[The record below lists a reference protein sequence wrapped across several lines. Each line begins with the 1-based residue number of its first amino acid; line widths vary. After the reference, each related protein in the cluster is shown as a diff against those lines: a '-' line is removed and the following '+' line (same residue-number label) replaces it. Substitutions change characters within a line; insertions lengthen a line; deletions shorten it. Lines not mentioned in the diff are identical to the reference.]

1 MRSTRGCAQVLSAA
15 IAVLACT
22 LAFADAADGAFPG
35 QNGKIAFAGTGADG
49 NQDIYLATP
58 GVPGVQRL
66 TTDPAPDSLPA
77 WSADGTMI
85 AYARN
90 EDVYVMRADGSGDV
104 RLTTYA
110 GPDTEPTWSPDGTR
124 IAFQSN
130 RDGVLGIYVMASD
143 GSNVTKLVD
152 DGSFPA
158 WSPDGARIAFNRP
171 GQGIR
176 LMNPDGTGEAGSGN
190 GIQADWS
197 PDGGK
202 LAFGY
207 GVVLED
213 CGVVDYGVYWRPVG
227 TEGLNPLAGVDT
239 CADPLVDLEPVWS
252 PDGARVAWT
261 QYPTTT
267 TGAPGVIKAQDVGGG
282 PIATIGD
289 LPSNVMPDWQPVQP
303 GYPRP
308 KGATPFRASLVPAY
322 IACTAANTT
331 HGSPL
336 AFGSCKPPTARSAL
350 LTTGT
355 PDANGAEVGMV
366 GSASLNVMPG
376 DVAVSVRVSDVRCR
390 ATNPAC
396 PGGPLSDYTGRLL
409 VLPLT
414 TRITDRSNTPPGP
427 QGAPGTGDT
436 QIAIPVDCG
445 ATASTAVGS
454 TCAVTTTLDTLIPG
468 TVVAGR
474 RAIWEFGQLNVRDAG
489 PNGTGY
495 GAGCPPTC
503 GDGDETLF
511 LREGVFV
518 P

>member
-1 MRSTRGCAQVLSAA
+1 MRSMRGCAQVLGAA
-15 IAVLACT
+15 VAALACT
-22 LAFADAADGAFPG
+22 LAFAGAAYGAFPG

-66 TTDPAPDSLPA
+66 TTDPAADSLPA
-77 WSADGTMI
+77 FSADGTMI
-85 AYARN
+85 AYASRRGGGN
-90 EDVYVMRADGSGDV
+90 EDVYVMRSDGSGDA
-104 RLTTYA
+104 RLTAYT
-110 GPDTEPTWSPDGTR
+110 GPDTQPAWSPDGTK

-152 DGSFPA
+152 DGAFPA
-158 WSPDGARIAFNRP
+158 WSPDGTRIAFDRA
-171 GQGIR
+171 GIR
-176 LMNPDGTGEAGSGN
+176 LVNTDGTGETSSGH
-190 GIQADWS
+190 GFQPDWS

-213 CGVVDYGVYWRPVG
+213 CGLVDDGIYWGPVG
-227 TEGLNPLAGVDT
+227 TMGVNSLAGVDT
-239 CADPLVDLEPVWS
+239 CAGPLEDVEPVWS
-252 PDGARVAWT
+252 PDGARIAWT
-261 QYPTTT
+261 HYPTGSAVIETQDLDG
-267 TGAPGVIKAQDVGGG
+267 GAA
-282 PIATIGD
+282 ATIDD
-289 LPSNVMPDWQPVQP
+289 LPSNAAPDWQPVQP
-303 GYPRP
+303 GYARP

-336 AFGSCKPPTARSAL
+336 AFGSCKPPTARSVL

-366 GSASLNVMPG
+366 GSASFNVMPG

-390 ATNPAC
+390 AANPAC

-409 VLPLT
+409 LLPLT